1 MSQDEGTAWS
11 VGAPLVELDDA
22 TTGHGQWVDSWR
34 AAVRASRSAI
44 GLAELPS
51 TRFVELSPA
60 AATLLGTT
68 PSDGIGLHYL
78 GIVDR
83 PDEVAASIG
92 LLTTGALD
100 AVHARRRV
108 RRRDGSSIDLRT
120 CGRAIR
126 SRSGND
132 MVLWVAGDPV
142 TDPAVNARH
151 SVDGLLRERG
161 SSVVT
166 LDAEWRLERLDS
178 DDDRLLGHRP
188 AELMGAELIS
198 LIHPE
203 DVAALL
209 LAFARATATTTA
221 RERLRFRHH
230 DGSWRPVH
238 VVARAEQG
246 EDQPPLALA
255 LTPESQPVADG
266 ERVRKLEAVLR
277 RVLKELEAAG
287 VVALTSD
294 AEGTLN
300 QPAIE
305 GLSPRQQ
312 EVLSRLLRGERVP
325 RIASAMY
332 LSQSTVRNHLAAI
345 FHRVGVHSQ
354 EALLAE
360 LRRRAPDSRLES

>member
-1 MSQDEGTAWS
+1 M
-11 VGAPLVELDDA
+11 
-22 TTGHGQWVDSWR
+22 TGHGQWVDSWR
-34 AAVRASRSAI
+34 AAVRASRSAV

-51 TRFVELSPA
+51 TRFVELSAA

-83 PDEVAASIG
+83 PDEVAASVG

-100 AVHARRRV
+100 AVDAQRRF

-132 MVLWVAGDPV
+132 LVLWLAGDAV
-142 TDPAVNARH
+142 TEPLANATH
-151 SVDGLLRERG
+151 SVDGLVMERQW
-161 SSVVT
+161 SVVT
-166 LDAEWRLERLDS
+166 LDGRWRVERLDT

-188 AELMGAELIS
+188 AELIGAELIS
-198 LIHPE
+198 LIHP
-203 DVAALL
+203 DDIAALL
-209 LAFARATATTTA
+209 LAFARATTTTTA
-221 RERLRFRHH
+221 RERLRFRHR
-230 DGSWRPVH
+230 DGTWRSVH
-238 VVARAEQG
+238 VVARAEQS
-246 EDQPPLALA
+246 ESQPPLALA
-255 LTPESQPVADG
+255 LAPESQPVADG
-266 ERVRKLEAVLR
+266 DRVRELEAVLR
-277 RVLKELEAAG
+277 RVVRELEAAG
-287 VVALTSD
+287 VVARTSD
-294 AEGTLN
+294 AGSTLN

-345 FHRVGVHSQ
+345 FRRVGVHSQ

-360 LRRRAPDSRLES
+360 LRRRTPASRLGL